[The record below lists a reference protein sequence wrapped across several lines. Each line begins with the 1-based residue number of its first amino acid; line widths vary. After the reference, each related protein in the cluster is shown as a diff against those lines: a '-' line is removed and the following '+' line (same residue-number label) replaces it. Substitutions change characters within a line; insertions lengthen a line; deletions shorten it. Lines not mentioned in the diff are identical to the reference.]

1 MATEPPRTGTQAVE
15 RALAVLRVLEE
26 GDDTLPLTTLAERAG
41 LTVSTAHRL
50 VRALCDA
57 GILRQDVQSERYGFG
72 PRLVALGQRAEASL
86 GLAAARPAL
95 ERLAVDSGESVNL
108 GVLDGAEVVVLLC
121 IASSRRLRFDQEA
134 GSRVPAYA
142 SAMGKSL
149 LAFTGSLDEVVESL
163 PDLAA
168 LTGHSITSRRALRAE
183 LTHVR
188 EQGWALN
195 DEERE
200 EGVRTVAAPVLGADG
215 RARAAIA
222 VQGPT
227 VRMTDDRLPE
237 LAALVRSTAADVAQ
251 GVALDNM

>member
-1 MATEPPRTGTQAVE
+1 VGADGPRTGTQAVE
-15 RALAVLRVLEE
+15 RALAVLRVLED
-26 GDDTLPLTTLAERAG
+26 GDHALPLTTLAERAG
-41 LTVSTAHRL
+41 LSVSTTHRL

-57 GILRQDVQSERYGFG
+57 GILRQDALTERYGLG

-121 IASSRRLRFDQEA
+121 IASSQRLRFDQEA
-134 GSRVPAYA
+134 GSRVPAHA

-149 LAFTGSLDEVVESL
+149 LAFAGPLDDVVDAL
-163 PDLAA
+163 PELAA
-168 LTGHSITSRRALRAE
+168 LTGHSITSRSALRSE
-183 LTHVR
+183 LDHVK

-200 EGVRTVAAPVLGADG
+200 AGVRTVAAPVLGPDG

-227 VRMTDDRLPE
+227 VRMTDERLPE
-237 LAALVRSTAADVAQ
+237 LAALVTATARRV
-251 GVALDNM
+251 VELDPTL

>member
-1 MATEPPRTGTQAVE
+1 MAAEGPRTGTQAVE

-26 GDDTLPLTTLAERAG
+26 GADTLPLTVLAERAG
-41 LTVSTAHRL
+41 LSISTTHRL

-57 GILRQDVQSERYGFG
+57 GILRQDSLTEQYGFG
-72 PRLVALGQRAEASL
+72 PRLVALGQRAESTL

-121 IASSRRLRFDQEA
+121 IASSQRLRFDQEA
-134 GSRVPAYA
+134 GSRVPAHA

-149 LAFTGSLDEVVESL
+149 LAFAGPIEEVVDAL
-163 PDLAA
+163 PDLVA
-168 LTGHSITSRRALRAE
+168 LTGHSITSHEALARE
-183 LTHVR
+183 LASVR
-188 EQGWALN
+188 SQGWSLN

-200 EGVRTVAAPVLGADG
+200 AGVRTVAAPVLGADG

-227 VRMTDDRLPE
+227 VRMTDERLAD
-237 LAALVRSTAADVAQ
+237 LAALVQATADDVAR
-251 GVALDNM
+251 GVVVDQM

>member
-1 MATEPPRTGTQAVE
+1 MGAEGPRTGTQAVE
-15 RALAVLRVLEE
+15 RALAVLRVLED

-41 LTVSTAHRL
+41 LSVSTTHRL

-57 GILRQDVQSERYGFG
+57 GILRQDVLTERYGLG

-108 GVLDGAEVVVLLC
+108 GVLDGTEVVVLLC
-121 IASSRRLRFDQEA
+121 IASSQRLRFDQEA
-134 GSRVPAYA
+134 GSRVPAHA

-149 LAFTGSLDEVVESL
+149 LAFTGPLDDVVDGL

-168 LTGHSITSRRALRAE
+168 ITGHSITSRAALRSE
-183 LTHVR
+183 LEHVKA
-188 EQGWALN
+188 QGWALN

-200 EGVRTVAAPVLGADG
+200 AGVRTVAAPVLGPDG
-215 RARAAIA
+215 RAHAAIA

-237 LAALVRSTAADVAQ
+237 LADLVTATARRV
-251 GVALDNM
+251 VELDPTL

>member
-1 MATEPPRTGTQAVE
+1 MAEAPRTGTQAVE
-15 RALAVLRVLEE
+15 RALAVLRVLED
-26 GDDTLPLTTLAERAG
+26 GPDTLPLTALADRAG
-41 LTVSTAHRL
+41 LSVSTTHRL

-57 GILRQDVQSERYGFG
+57 GILRQDVQTERYGFG

-86 GLAAARPAL
+86 GLATARPAL
-95 ERLAVDSGESVNL
+95 ERLAIDSGESVNL

-121 IASSRRLRFDQEA
+121 IPSTQRLRFDQEA
-134 GSRVPAYA
+134 GSRVPAHA

-149 LAFTGSLDEVVESL
+149 LAFGDPSAEAVDRL

-168 LTGHSITSRRALRAE
+168 LTGHSITSRRKLRTE
-183 LTHVR
+183 LAAVR
-188 EQGWALN
+188 EQGWSLN

-200 EGVRTVAAPVLGADG
+200 AGVRTVAAPVLGADG

-227 VRMTDDRLPE
+227 VRMTDERLPE
-237 LAALVRSTAADVAQ
+237 LEALVQATAATVAK
-251 GVALDNM
+251 GLVLDDL

>member
-1 MATEPPRTGTQAVE
+1 MAPEPPRTGTQAVE

-26 GDDTLPLTTLAERAG
+26 GDDALPLTTLAERAG
-41 LTVSTAHRL
+41 LSVSTTHRL

-57 GILRQDVQSERYGFG
+57 GILRQDELTERYGFG

-121 IASSRRLRFDQEA
+121 IASHQRLRFDQEA
-134 GSRVPAYA
+134 GSRVPAHA

-149 LAFTGSLDEVVESL
+149 LAFSGPIDDVVDAL

-168 LTGHSITSRRALRAE
+168 ITGHSITSHRALRRE
-183 LTHVR
+183 LSQVR
-188 EQGWALN
+188 EQGWSLN

-200 EGVRTVAAPVLGADG
+200 EGVRTVAAPVLDRRGV
-215 RARAAIA
+215 ARAAIA

-237 LAALVRSTAADVAQ
+237 LAGLVKATAERV
-251 GVALDNM
+251 VELDPTL